1 MENTCLKHW
10 PCGMLPR
17 AFLKR
22 LNSSQAKLENLQDIG
37 RLTRQIDRRDV
48 NELLLNMPE
57 CISWHHLMNDSV
69 IGYNLSR
76 IFTNCVYCEFR
87 KTQARVA
94 CSQQRT
100 QPAQIWSIIASTCA
114 FCTFAP
120 QKTSAF
126 CWGETDLDRG
136 KKRKTLPS
144 TLPKLWIFI
153 NQAAKKKLP
162 MSFLFNFHNWRPFF
176 SEKKVWIPTL
186 FNDLLGPT
194 LKICPKPWIHFHQS
208 PRRPQQNK
216 RWMHWLASRT
226 VPPIQK
232 LFRVVY
238 IVNKSFSLKKKTR
251 LQNFTKHPTPLKQLS
266 SVCKGL
272 PTLYHL
278 TTPKTWL
285 LAILMSLHAGR

>member
-94 CSQQRT
+94 CSPQRT
-100 QPAQIWSIIASTCA
+100 QPAQIWSIIAGTCA

-120 QKTSAF
+120 QKTSSF

-136 KKRKTLPS
+136 IKKNSPLNSSKTLDFHQS
-144 TLPKLWIFI
+144 SSKM
-153 NQAAKKKLP
+153 LP
-162 MSFLFNFHNWRPFF
+162 MSFLFNFHNWPIFF
-176 SEKKVWIPTL
+176 LKKSLDPNSSMTSWDQL
-186 FNDLLGPT
+186 W
-194 LKICPKPWIHFHQS
+194 KWSKPWIHFHQS
-208 PRRPQQNK
+208 PRRPQRNK
-216 RWMHWLASRT
+216 RTALVGFQNCSANSH
-226 VPPIQK
+226 
-232 LFRVVY
+232 
-238 IVNKSFSLKKKTR
+238 SFFESSTLWTSFFKKKEHVYKISPNI
-251 LQNFTKHPTPLKQLS
+251 LPPS
-266 SVCKGL
+266 SS
-272 PTLYHL
+272 YHQFVRVYQHRS
-278 TTPKTWL
+278 T
-285 LAILMSLHAGR
+285 